1 MSDFSQKRFVD
12 IGEKVYLNLLQ
23 NINFE
28 FLVSC
33 AQKEEEAGV
42 STDTY
47 LREVFTVCADAAFIA
62 AEEFAHKFRHQENES
77 ERTS

>member
-23 NINFE
+23 NISSE
-28 FLVSC
+28 FLISC
-33 AQKEEEAGV
+33 AQKEQESGV
-42 STDTY
+42 SNDTY
-47 LREVFTVCADAAFIA
+47 LRGLFTICADAAFIA
-62 AEEFAHKFRHQENES
+62 AEEFAIKFRHQENES